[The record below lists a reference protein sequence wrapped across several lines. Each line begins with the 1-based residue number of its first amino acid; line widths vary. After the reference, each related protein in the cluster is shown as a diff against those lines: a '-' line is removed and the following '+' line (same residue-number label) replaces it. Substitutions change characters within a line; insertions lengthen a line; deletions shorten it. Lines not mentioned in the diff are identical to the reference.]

1 MAARTLIGAKALASA
16 KHPVTLSPNP
26 GCTAYQK
33 MSFGTSLTRSE
44 QLALNGRAALRDFF
58 NGEVDKLCFHLRG
71 FWRALVN

>member
-1 MAARTLIGAKALASA
+1 
-16 KHPVTLSPNP
+16 
-26 GCTAYQK
+26 
-33 MSFGTSLTRSE
+33 MSFGTTLTRSE